1 MLSLATLSLS
11 ACSPAQ
17 PPAAKAPEGFVAG
30 KKEDPELAK
39 VKADAQANWK
49 EFVEAF
55 NVKQKG
61 EKFAIN
67 SCLYD
72 DKKSEFKWI
81 EVDKVYDDKV
91 VGHLEKDSVYLPNV
105 KAGMAVTVPVADI
118 EDWAFV
124 DAKGNQHGGA
134 SRLFCKNA
142 LKSKTAIYCQGGPTG
157 PIGAGGGVLAIGI
170 NRLLQNRSPVTLL
183 LNLAASSIG

>member
-1 MLSLATLSLS
+1 MRETMSANFLNARVKSNNSVNPLKTLMLLASLATVSLS

-61 EKFAIN
+61 EKFAIK

-72 DKKSEFKWI
+72 DKKSEFKGI
-81 EVDKVYDDKV
+81 EVDKV
-91 VGHLEKDSVYLPNV
+91 
-105 KAGMAVTVPVADI
+105 
-118 EDWAFV
+118 
-124 DAKGNQHGGA
+124 
-134 SRLFCKNA
+134 
-142 LKSKTAIYCQGGPTG
+142 
-157 PIGAGGGVLAIGI
+157 
-170 NRLLQNRSPVTLL
+170 
-183 LNLAASSIG
+183 

>member
-1 MLSLATLSLS
+1 MSANFSHSRVKSNRSFNPLTTSTLALLSLAMLSLS

-17 PPAAKAPEGFVAG
+17 PPAPKAPEGFVAG

-124 DAKGNQHGGA
+124 DAQGKQHGGA
-134 SRLFCKNA
+134 SQ
-142 LKSKTAIYCQGGPTG
+142 AI
-157 PIGAGGGVLAIGI
+157 
-170 NRLLQNRSPVTLL
+170 LQKR
-183 LNLAASSIG
+183 AQK

>member
-1 MLSLATLSLS
+1 MFHALRETMSANFYGRVKSYISANPFTTSLIAVLSLATVSLS
-11 ACSPAQ
+11 ACTPAQ
-17 PPAAKAPEGFVAG
+17 PPAPKAPEGFVNG
-30 KKEDPELAK
+30 KKVDPELAK

-81 EVDKVYDDKV
+81 EVDKVYDDRV

-134 SRLFCKNA
+134 SQ
-142 LKSKTAIYCQGGPTG
+142 AI
-157 PIGAGGGVLAIGI
+157 
-170 NRLLQNRSPVTLL
+170 LQKR
-183 LNLAASSIG
+183 AEK